1 MNWEGMRCGDID
13 GSNSHRQR
21 HIPGWPSVFLAGSPS
36 ISGREE
42 RIGDKQR
49 DGLEKKRGGGRMWW
63 GEKVARQPRSLL
75 PFWAAAVQR
84 ASVRG
89 LVGAQM
95 PAVGS
100 AGSPCLDLPGP
111 QGPTWGPTST
121 PQAMAERLRSNCL
134 SWPAASFHK
143 FSLNHGSWFGK
154 PRLLSIHDRH

>member
-1 MNWEGMRCGDID
+1 MNREGMRCGDID

-75 PFWAAAVQR
+75 PFRAAACVSAWIGWCSNASRRISGLAVSGSTWASRAQLEAQR
-84 ASVRG
+84 PHHSPQPWLRDSG
-89 LVGAQM
+89 LTV
-95 PAVGS
+95 
-100 AGSPCLDLPGP
+100 
-111 QGPTWGPTST
+111 
-121 PQAMAERLRSNCL
+121 
-134 SWPAASFHK
+134 
-143 FSLNHGSWFGK
+143 
-154 PRLLSIHDRH
+154 